1 VADFLQGRTWF
12 VRLEVLRVS
21 DRWRNRRAREIVAIA
36 GVLHV
41 TKIRKEKRHR
51 LVVNLSIDLDKVG
64 TSCRQITPYTSPL
77 FHMVLSVTY
86 TRMMF

>member
-1 VADFLQGRTWF
+1 MH
-12 VRLEVLRVS
+12 LEVLRVF
-21 DRWRNRRAREIVAIA
+21 DHWRNRKARKIVAIE

-51 LVVNLSIDLDKVG
+51 LALNLSIDLDKVWR
-64 TSCRQITPYTSPL
+64 SCKQMTHYTSPL